1 MSKSNKIENED
12 FELIAAAS
20 SSITTD
26 EIMEREEYHIV
37 LRNNYILTERLAR
50 LENRQRKSESTA
62 TDWIIDIE
70 SRIRNLE
77 SRNEEVN
84 NEKKQLSINVDILS
98 EIGQLQNNWNQYGAD
113 KFKQELIF
121 KCLKII
127 NHTDLRFQPEIFPTA
142 QQSIQFEYEPDDNH
156 YLELEIFEDRIK
168 LYCRVYSEIRKN
180 SNLTTDETIKE
191 INEFQS
197 RFA

>member
-1 MSKSNKIENED
+1 MNKSNKIANED
-12 FELIAAAS
+12 FELFTAVS
-20 SSITTD
+20 GSTTTD
-26 EIMEREEYHIV
+26 EIMEREENHKV
-37 LRNNYILTERLAR
+37 LKNNYILTKRLSR
-50 LENRQRKSESTA
+50 LENRQRKSESTT

-70 SRIRNLE
+70 SRITNLE
-77 SRNEEVN
+77 GRNEEVN
-84 NEKKQLSINVDILS
+84 NEKKQLRINVDILS

-127 NHTDLRFQPEIFPTA
+127 NHTDLQFQPEIFPTA
-142 QQSIQFEYEPDDNH
+142 QHSIQFEYEPDDNH
-156 YLELEIFEDRIK
+156 YLELEIFEERIK
-168 LYCRVYSEIRKN
+168 LYLRVNSEIRKM